1 MKRVVMWSCTI
12 VMLSTDTDGTTEP
25 PTEPGVKADIAI
37 VVLGK
42 RC

>member
-12 VMLSTDTDGTTEP
+12 VMLSIDTDGTTEP
-25 PTEPGVKADIAI
+25 PTEPGVKADL
-37 VVLGK
+37 VVILGK